1 MSTAKA
7 TSLGEAVRQAREEA
21 GLSVRALAASVGVSA
36 SNITRLEAGEHQAP
50 SASLLQRVADVL
62 EIDSSDLLAFIGVKP
77 SLPEPRTYF
86 RRAYGMSDKE
96 AREAVRMIEQLHEKH
111 NAADNK

>member
-7 TSLGEAVRQAREEA
+7 KSLGEAVRRAREEA
-21 GLSVRALAASVGVSA
+21 GLSVRALAASVGISA

-50 SASLLQRVADVL
+50 SAGLLQRIADVL
-62 EIDSSDLLAFIGVKP
+62 EIDSAELLDFIGVKP

-86 RRAYGMSDKE
+86 RRAYGMNDKQ
-96 AREAVRMIEQLHEKH
+96 AREAVRLIEQLRE
-111 NAADNK
+111 NQ